1 MEAGGA
7 WCPRC
12 APTWSLTRI
21 DVGLKRGVVLGLGA
35 AAIVAVA
42 TLAFFLGASATDAES
57 TNIQPDASGSMAL
70 QSSGRVASAATGS
83 NGPYSAAGLQARQAQ
98 LALWQA
104 RYERA
109 ERLYASYRDATRYPP
124 DSRPL
129 TEHPDQIRPFAPVT
143 EELKLL
149 NDKGEPVKGVRLRTS
164 QERVFLS
171 GTETVRFAIQAVD
184 DNNLALPLTIR
195 NASARSI
202 ADSRTPVKNIQ
213 ANLSFSDNGL
223 GADDTAGDGNYM
235 ARLSPATQGFENYNG
250 TIRTLAEVTA
260 NGQQGVVQ
268 LDVIYTPDSPATW
281 GSVREALEAGSLN
294 FYIKLNVRRAG
305 RYVVSGRV
313 DDANGVP
320 FALVQFNDEMAAGSR
335 EVRLQVFGALI
346 RDKAPVF
353 PLKLRDVDGFLLIP
367 DTFPDRAMMARQPG
381 VIYTSAR
388 YNRDRFSPNEWTSE
402 ERERYLTEYGKDA
415 ETARQQVQD
424 LTPK

>member
-1 MEAGGA
+1 M
-7 WCPRC
+7 
-12 APTWSLTRI
+12 
-21 DVGLKRGVVLGLGA
+21 KRGHVLGLGA

-42 TLAFFLGASATDAES
+42 TLAFFMGASATDAEPTNTQAGASS
-57 TNIQPDASGSMAL
+57 TATL
-70 QSSGRVASAATGS
+70 QSSSPAASAATGS
-83 NGPYSAAGLQARQAQ
+83 TGPYSAAGLQARQAQ
-98 LALWQA
+98 LVLWQA

-109 ERLYASYRDATRYPP
+109 ERLYASYRDATRYPH

-129 TEHPDQIRPFAPVT
+129 GEHPDQVRPFAPVT

-149 NDKGEPVKGVRLRTS
+149 NDKGEPIKGVRLRTS

-184 DNNLALPLTIR
+184 ENNLPLPLTIR

-213 ANLSFSDNGL
+213 ATLSFTDNGS
-223 GADDTAGDGNYM
+223 GADDTAGDGNYT
-235 ARLSPATQGFENYNG
+235 ARLSPAAQGFENYNG

-268 LDVIYTPDSPATW
+268 LDVIYTPDVPATW
-281 GSVREALEAGSLN
+281 GSVREAVEAGSLN
-294 FYIKLNVRRAG
+294 FYIKLNVRQAG
-305 RYVVSGRV
+305 RYVASGRV

-320 FALVQFNDEMAAGSR
+320 FALVQFNDELAAGAR

-346 RDKAPVF
+346 RDKAPSF

-367 DTFPDRAMMARQPG
+367 DAFPDRAMLARQPG

-388 YNRDRFSPNEWTSE
+388 YVRDRFSPNEWTSE

-424 LTPK
+424 LIK

>member
-1 MEAGGA
+1 M
-7 WCPRC
+7 
-12 APTWSLTRI
+12 
-21 DVGLKRGVVLGLGA
+21 
-35 AAIVAVA
+35 
-42 TLAFFLGASATDAES
+42 GASAPDAES
-57 TNIQPDASGSMAL
+57 TLGRTGTSTSGDSARQASGI
-70 QSSGRVASAATGS
+70 AADNAPNST
-83 NGPYSAAGLQARQAQ
+83 GPYSAAGLQARQAQ
-98 LALWQA
+98 LALWRA

-109 ERLYASYRDATRYPP
+109 ERLYASYRDATRYPH
-124 DSRPL
+124 DSRPIA
-129 TEHPDQIRPFAPVT
+129 EHPDQIRPFAPVT

-149 NDKGEPVKGVRLRTS
+149 NDKGEPIKGVRLRTS

-184 DNNLALPLTIR
+184 DNNLPLPLTIR

-213 ANLSFSDNGL
+213 ANLSFSDNGS

-235 ARLSPATQGFENYNG
+235 ARLSPAIQGFENYNG

-268 LDVIYTPDSPATW
+268 LDVIYTPDIPATW
-281 GSVREALEAGSLN
+281 GGVREAVEAGSLN
-294 FYIKLNVRRAG
+294 FYVKLNVRQAG

-320 FALVQFNDEMAAGSR
+320 FALVQFNDELAAGTR

-346 RDKAPVF
+346 RDKAPTF

-367 DTFPDRAMMARQPG
+367 DKFPDRAMMARQPG

-388 YNRDRFSPNEWTSE
+388 YTRDRFSPNEWTSE

-424 LTPK
+424 LTGK